1 MVRSC
6 FPIARHATL
15 HCMPAPITTDLVWNE
30 IEKRVFAVL
39 SYVNPKAQ
47 ARSAGIVYVVRGRV
61 LYVGTEIDSWKAK
74 HIRLN
79 PNVALNVTIPK
90 RIPFV
95 PWIKIPDATIAF
107 SGTAR
112 VLDAA
117 EADPEVIEALMRGMA
132 EDAERVAKTS
142 LLEIHPTGDFVTYG
156 VGVPLLDMRDPK
168 KARGR
173 APIG

>member
-1 MVRSC
+1 MDLPVDSV
-6 FPIARHATL
+6 
-15 HCMPAPITTDLVWNE
+15 PAPITTDLVWNE

-39 SYVNPKAQ
+39 SYVTPRGH
-47 ARSAGIVYVVRGRV
+47 ARSAGIVYVARGRV
-61 LYVGTEIDSWKAK
+61 LYVATEVQSWKAK

-90 RIPFV
+90 SVPLM
-95 PWIKIPDATIAF
+95 PWIKIPAATIAF

-112 VLDAA
+112 VLSAR
-117 EADPEVIEALMRGMA
+117 EADPAVIQALMRGMA
-132 EDAERVAKTS
+132 DDPERVANTS
-142 LLEIHPTGDFVTYG
+142 LLEIHATGDFVTYG

-173 APIG
+173 TPVR